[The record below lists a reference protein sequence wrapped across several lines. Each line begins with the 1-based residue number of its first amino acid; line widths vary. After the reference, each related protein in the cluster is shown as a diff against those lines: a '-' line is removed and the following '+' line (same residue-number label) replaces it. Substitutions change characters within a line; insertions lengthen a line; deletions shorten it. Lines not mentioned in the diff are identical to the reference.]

1 MQQPEK
7 IQNVDLE
14 LLKNELL
21 QQIDRMDEYQL
32 RFILSLSKKLFR
44 LPD

>member
-1 MQQPEK
+1 MQQAKNTTPT
-7 IQNVDLE
+7 D

-21 QQIDRMDEYQL
+21 QRIERMDEYQI
-32 RFILSLSKKLFR
+32 RFILSLTKKLFR